1 LLRQQ
6 LVGALE
12 GEVDVSATLEQ
23 RDREPPRD
31 PVREAPTAIPAHH
44 STAPPRIAWFD
55 GTSGTLIIEIRAT
68 DRAGLLARLAGAL
81 ERAGVDVV
89 WAKVTTRGSMVD
101 DVFCVVPPSGASEA
115 TSDVRAAIERDL
127 FVVLGAAAPA

>member
-1 LLRQQ
+1 MSGISRTPINVRRANRTVLR
-6 LVGALE
+6 
-12 GEVDVSATLEQ
+12 VSNKT
-23 RDREPPRD
+23 
-31 PVREAPTAIPAHH
+31 VPARH

-81 ERAGVDVV
+81 EHAGVDIA

-101 DVFCVVPPSGASEA
+101 DVFCVVPPSGASEV

-127 FVVLGAAAPA
+127 FAVLGTPT

>member
-6 LVGALE
+6 LVGALG
-12 GEVDVSATLEQ
+12 GEVDVLATLEQ

-31 PVREAPTAIPAHH
+31 PVREAPTAVPARH

-55 GTSGTLIIEIRAT
+55 GTSGNLIIEIRAT
-68 DRAGLLARLAGAL
+68 DRAGLLARLASAL
-81 ERAGVDVV
+81 ERAGVDIA

-101 DVFCVVPPSGASEA
+101 DVFCVVPPSRASEA

-127 FVVLGAAAPA
+127 FAVLGAAAPA